1 MVNEVAGPGVDVSVM
16 LTVAGLSVAVTVKIF
31 AEVGS
36 VTVVVACPFEPVIA
50 GFGEKLPFKVPMAKV
65 MGAPTTI
72 VPDEFLAF
80 TVIGKGK
87 TLPTTPT
94 CLPPE
99 TTVTVATAGVAVS
112 VNVAEV

>member
-36 VTVVVACPFEPVIA
+36 VTVTLACPFEPVIA

-72 VPDEFLAF
+72 TPAEFLAF
-80 TVIGKGK
+80 TVIGKGR
-87 TLPTTPT
+87 TLPTPPT
-94 CLPPE
+94 GFPPQ
-99 TTVTVATAGVAVS
+99 TTLMESPPRLHLSLTVPPL
-112 VNVAEV
+112 